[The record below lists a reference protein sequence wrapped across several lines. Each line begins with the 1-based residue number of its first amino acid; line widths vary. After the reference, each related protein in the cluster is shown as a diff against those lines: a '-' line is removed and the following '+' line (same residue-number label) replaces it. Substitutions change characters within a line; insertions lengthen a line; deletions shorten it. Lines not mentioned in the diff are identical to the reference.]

1 MKRLFNMLVIA
12 GLALAAAGSAHAQV
26 SELLGSGDIK
36 VGIFDPSSANTRTY
50 SANSQ
55 IAVGADY
62 TPPGLPG
69 ARPTFY
75 GDYEGASKNNG
86 HVQVLGLG
94 VAEKFEP
101 PLVGSI
107 TKITPYAGIGIGGY
121 SINVK
126 NPANG
131 QSGSSVTIGGKV
143 FAGVSFSKWLLE
155 ANYQYL
161 PTEKSIDPKGFGIQI
176 GMTF

>member
-1 MKRLFNMLVIA
+1 MKRLFTMLAIA
-12 GLALAAAGSAHAQV
+12 GLAVAAAGSAHAQV
-26 SELLGSGDIK
+26 TQLLGSGDIK
-36 VGIFDPSSANTRTY
+36 VGIFNPSSANTRTY
-50 SANSQ
+50 SSNSQ
-55 IAVGADY
+55 LAIGADY

-75 GDYEGASKNNG
+75 GDYEGASKNSG
-86 HVQVLGLG
+86 HVDVLGLG

-126 NPANG
+126 NPATG
-131 QSGSSVTIGGKV
+131 QSGSSVTLGGKV
-143 FAGVSFSKWLLE
+143 FAGVTFSKWLLE
-155 ANYQYL
+155 ANYQYV
-161 PTEKSIDPKGFGIQI
+161 PSEKGVDPKGVGLEI